1 MKAQVGLW
9 ALLIKI
15 GPKIASTGI
24 KLLKSLKVGKAGLA
38 GASFASYAY
47 MFTWEFAFII
57 MSALFLHECGHIWAM
72 KRCGIK
78 TKGIY
83 FIPFVGGAAVS
94 EEMCHSRSEEVF
106 IALMG
111 PIWGL
116 LLAIATGFL
125 YYIYEEPI
133 FAAAA
138 SWMAML
144 NLLNLLPISP
154 LDGGRVI
161 KSIGFSIQSTLGFCI
176 LIAGLLITGFLI
188 YKTGMGLFVFLLAIG
203 IVDLIFEYSR
213 RTVSFPEM
221 NFGGILYSFGAYL
234 VLIGFLWYI
243 MEFTKHIPGAAAAM
257 ELLKS

>member
-9 ALLIKI
+9 VLCLKI
-15 GPKIASTGI
+15 GPKIATTGI
-24 KLLKSLKVGKAGLA
+24 KLLKGLKVGKAGLA

-47 MFTWEFAFII
+47 LFTWEFALII
-57 MSALFLHECGHIWAM
+57 MASLFLHECGHIWAM

-94 EEMCHSRSEEVF
+94 EEMCHSRGEEVF
-106 IALMG
+106 ISLMG

-116 LLAIATGFL
+116 LLAIVTGFL

-138 SWMAML
+138 SWMAMV

-161 KSIGFSIQSTLGFCI
+161 KSIGFSVQSTIGFCI
-176 LIAGLLITGFLI
+176 LIGSLFLTGFLI

-203 IVDLIFEYSR
+203 IIDLIFEYTR
-213 RTVSFPEM
+213 RSPLPAL
-221 NFGGILYSFGAYL
+221 NFGGILCSFGAYL
-234 VLIGFLWYI
+234 LLIGFLWYI
-243 MEFTKHIPGAAAAM
+243 MDFTKHIPGAAAAM